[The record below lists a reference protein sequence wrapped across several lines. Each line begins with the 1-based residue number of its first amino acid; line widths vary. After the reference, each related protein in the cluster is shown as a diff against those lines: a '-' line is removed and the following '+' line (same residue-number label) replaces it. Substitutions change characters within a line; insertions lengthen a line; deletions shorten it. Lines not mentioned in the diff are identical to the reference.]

1 MQRDLD
7 QLFKDAVNRK
17 HKRLSFDTTYSHG
30 NIYDWLKTILTD
42 WTIIIPSNS
51 CSEFALSNWPATVL
65 TRNGVKQWL
74 EDKNHQKPDDLIDGA
89 CEPLAYY
96 LSSSISQLNLSSII
110 ELSEDKESRCLTS
123 IYEQVKKG
131 LDQLEPRLAAEKIF
145 GNYIKQE
152 VQSPQFWHKSF
163 GNSYKNFLF
172 GHPLAEKRLLEIVAS
187 GGDTKFIPLYVLCYL
202 FDNNEL
208 TNAELKNIKEESAQY
223 SLHAV
228 GLVINS
234 LNKTVIIADPNG
246 ALIGGSNME
255 FLTMP
260 LTKLQSKPT
269 TSLSCYDKMQEV
281 LNAERKSEGVPPAKR
296 ARIQ

>member
-1 MQRDLD
+1 MQRALD
-7 QLFKDAVNRK
+7 KLLKDAVNRK
-17 HKRLSFDTTYSHG
+17 PKRLSFDTTYTHG

-51 CSEFALSNWPATVL
+51 CSELALSNWPATGL

-152 VQSPQFWHKSF
+152 VQSPQFWHESF

-269 TSLSCYDKMQEV
+269 TSLSCYDKMQEE

>member
-1 MQRDLD
+1 MQRALD
-7 QLFKDAVNRK
+7 KLLKDAVNRK
-17 HKRLSFDTTYSHG
+17 PKRLSFDTTYSHG

-51 CSEFALSNWPATVL
+51 CSEFALSNWPATGL

-74 EDKNHQKPDDLIDGA
+74 EEKNHQKPDDLIDGA

-131 LDQLEPRLAAEKIF
+131 LNQLEPRLAAEKIF

-152 VQSPQFWHKSF
+152 VQSPQFWHESF

-187 GGDTKFIPLYVLCYL
+187 GGDTKFIPLYVLCYV

-223 SLHAV
+223 SLHVV
-228 GLVINS
+228 GLVINH
-234 LNKTVIIADPNG
+234 LNKTIIIADPNG

-255 FLTMP
+255 FISMP
-260 LTKLQSKPT
+260 LSKLRSKPT
-269 TSLSCYDKMQEV
+269 TCVSSYDTKG
-281 LNAERKSEGVPPAKR
+281 LNKEMKAEKPVMKR

>member
-1 MQRDLD
+1 MQRALD
-7 QLFKDAVNRK
+7 KLLKDAVNRK
-17 HKRLSFDTTYSHG
+17 PKRLSFDTTYSHG
-30 NIYDWLKTILTD
+30 NIYDWLNTILTD

-51 CSEFALSNWPATVL
+51 CSEFALSNWPATGL

-187 GGDTKFIPLYVLCYL
+187 GGDTKFIPLYVLCYV

-269 TSLSCYDKMQEV
+269 TSLSCYDKMQEE

>member
-1 MQRDLD
+1 M
-7 QLFKDAVNRK
+7 NRK
-17 HKRLSFDTTYSHG
+17 PKRLSFDTTYSHG

-51 CSEFALSNWPATVL
+51 CSEFALSNWPATGL

-74 EDKNHQKPDDLIDGA
+74 DDKNHQKPDDLIDGA

-234 LNKTVIIADPNG
+234 LNKTVVIADPNG

-255 FLTMP
+255 FLRMP
-260 LTKLQSKPT
+260 LTKLHSKPT
-269 TSLSCYDKMQEV
+269 TTTTLSCFDRIMERNQTKKITEE
-281 LNAERKSEGVPPAKR
+281 LHAESKAEGVPAKR